1 MNMRYGVGGVVAA
14 ALLGLS
20 PGQVRADGPDFRLEI
35 DSGGHRGTIR
45 ALAFAA
51 GGDLLFSA
59 SDDRTVRVW
68 DWFAG
73 TTRAVLRGQIGDAE
87 EGMVFALAPAPD
99 GSAVASG
106 GYFAPVLAG
115 DGYGDI
121 RVHDVTTGRMR
132 HLIEGRRLPVYALA
146 YSPERDELVAVGQG
160 HEVHRWAAPF
170 TDPVALPVWDG
181 DAAAMDAVAF
191 ALGGARLV
199 AVTADYGLRIW
210 DAATGDAIAPDDASG
225 LFDAGLRALAV
236 SADGSRIA
244 IGGEGGL
251 LQVRAAAD
259 GALVA
264 DLGPLPYRPSGLA
277 FLDGDAALAVSCGYD
292 CGTAHRSLVFDIA
305 TGAERA
311 RYRGHDGG
319 VSAAAVLDGEIIAT
333 AGGTGQEIHLWR
345 AAHGDADRVLKGAG
359 RPVMAVALDP
369 RGRAVAWGETDP
381 CPEQVL
387 CPATPGALSA
397 QLALPAP
404 QVFLEPP
411 RPAGPETARFT
422 RATHKA
428 DGWALEI
435 APRQGTGF
443 EGAAL
448 TVTGPAGP
456 RDLPR
461 DGREGYYHAAFTLI
475 PGADVL
481 VSGGAN
487 GFLAGYGLDDLRL
500 RRVFAGHTGDI
511 LAIAAAPE
519 AGLIATGSADRTLR
533 LWDIDT
539 GALIASVFVAG
550 DDWIIWTPQGYYH
563 ASPGGDRLIG
573 WHVNQGRDREGR
585 MVRAYQLKRELHS
598 PEIVRHALLWRDPV
612 RAVRELRG
620 PHREL
625 AELLAS
631 PPPDFELRL
640 LDDIAA
646 PEGFVVAEI
655 AGGTLADL
663 EAYGYAVMVND
674 RRVFPER
681 LERPGDDRLLFL
693 IPVFEENTE
702 VLIVAENDFGQVTAR
717 SVSSVVRLRQTLP
730 AGRLRVAV
738 VGVNDYPLLPDGCS
752 GRSCDLTFPVA
763 DALGFLATVADRSR
777 PLFSGMEALALV
789 NESALARNADL
800 VARLEGVLDLD
811 TIMEPDARTVTFA
824 LADFLDEVDDPNDTT
839 IIFIAGHGINIDEDY
854 FFIPTDGARR
864 DAERWRTASLVDW
877 RSLQTALART
887 PGRKILVLDTCHA
900 ANAYN
905 PRLAK
910 DAADDRLHIFSA
922 TAANNVALERP
933 DLGHGIFTYA
943 ILEGLRGRAR
953 MGDEGVTVFALAAFV
968 GAEVRRLSSDQ
979 QVPFFSFEQ
988 TQDFLLARP

>member
-1 MNMRYGVGGVVAA
+1 MMLRHAVCGLVAV
-14 ALLGLS
+14 ALPGLASAPALSGS
-20 PGQVRADGPDFRLEI
+20 PDVRLEI

-51 GGDLLFSA
+51 GGELLFSA
-59 SDDRTVRVW
+59 SDDRTLRVW

-121 RVHDVTTGRMR
+121 RVHDVATGRMR

-170 TDPVALPVWDG
+170 TDPVELPAWDG
-181 DAAAMDAVAF
+181 DAAAMDAVVW

-199 AVTADYGLRIW
+199 AITADYGLRLW
-210 DAATGDAIAPDDASG
+210 EADAGAAIVPDDAAS
-225 LFDAGLRALAV
+225 LFDANLRALAV
-236 SADGSRIA
+236 SADGERIA

-251 LQVRAAAD
+251 LQVRAARD

-277 FLDGDAALAVSCGYD
+277 FLDGDSALAVSCGYD
-292 CGTAHRSLVFDIA
+292 CSTAHRTTVVDIA
-305 TGAERA
+305 SREVRA
-311 RYRGHDGG
+311 AYRGHDGG
-319 VSAAAVLDGEIIAT
+319 VSAAAVLDGALIAT
-333 AGGTGQEIHLWR
+333 AGGSGQEIHLWR
-345 AAHGDADRVLKGAG
+345 PGHGAAERVLKGTG

-411 RPAGPETARFT
+411 RPAGPDSALFAR
-422 RATHKA
+422 AAHSA

-448 TVTGPAGP
+448 TVAGPAGP
-456 RDLPR
+456 RALLR
-461 DGREGYYHAAFTLI
+461 DGREGYFHGAFTLI
-475 PGADVL
+475 PGAGVL

-487 GFLAGYGLDDLRL
+487 GFLASYGLDDRRL

-539 GALIASVFVAG
+539 AALIASVFVAG
-550 DDWIIWTPQGYYH
+550 EDWIIWTPQGYYH

-598 PEIVRHALLWRDPV
+598 PEIVRHALLWRDPA

-640 LDDIAA
+640 LDDIAGR
-646 PEGFVVAEI
+646 EGFLVAEI
-655 AGGTLADL
+655 AGGALADL
-663 EAYGYAVMVND
+663 EGYGYAVMVND

-681 LERPGDDRLLFL
+681 MQRPGDDRLLFL
-693 IPVFEENTE
+693 IPVFEDRTE
-702 VLIVAENDFGQVTAR
+702 VRIVAENDFGQVTAR
-717 SVSSVVRLRQTLP
+717 SAEAMVQPSQTLP
-730 AGRLRVAV
+730 TGRLRVAV

-752 GRSCDLTFPVA
+752 GRPCDLTFPVA

-777 PLFSGMEALALV
+777 PLFAGMEALALV
-789 NESALARNADL
+789 NESALDRHADL
-800 VARLEGVLDLD
+800 LARLEGVLDLD
-811 TIMEPDARTVTFA
+811 TILEPDARTVTFA
-824 LADFLDEVDDPNDTT
+824 LADFLDDVDDPNDTT
-839 IIFIAGHGINIDEDY
+839 IVFIAGHGINIDEDY

-864 DAERWRTASLVDW
+864 DADRWRTASLVDW
-877 RSLQTALART
+877 RSLQAALART

-900 ANAYN
+900 AGAYN

-910 DAADDRLHIFSA
+910 DAADDRLHVFSA
-922 TAANNVALERP
+922 TAANNVALERR

-953 MGDEGVTVFALAAFV
+953 IGDEGVTVFALAAFV
-968 GAEVRRLSSDQ
+968 GAEVRRLSQDR